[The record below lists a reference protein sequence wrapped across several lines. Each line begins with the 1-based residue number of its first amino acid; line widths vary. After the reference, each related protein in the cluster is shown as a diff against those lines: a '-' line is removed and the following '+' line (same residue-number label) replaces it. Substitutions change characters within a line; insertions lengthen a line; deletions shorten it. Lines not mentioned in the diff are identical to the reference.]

1 MKLARAIYRSTL
13 LSSTFSKTFLHS
25 FAPYQTLQIAIVN
38 HCRLHLPLLAL
49 VYGLLVNQHWP
60 ILVLV
65 LRLFLSLFLSSLSF
79 SFSRLIFHSYSYC
92 IQWQL
97 SFGRWPSSRSTGP
110 PNRFPMEIDRPKAP
124 RRSATDAALAFLF
137 LCPNAV
143 CSSDI

>member
-1 MKLARAIYRSTL
+1 MKLARTIYRSSL

-65 LRLFLSLFLSSLSF
+65 LELSF
-79 SFSRLIFHSYSYC
+79 LFFSRLSLSLLVDSFFILIPTVFSGSYPLGGGHPAGVRGLQTVF
-92 IQWQL
+92 QW
-97 SFGRWPSSRSTGP
+97 
-110 PNRFPMEIDRPKAP
+110 K
-124 RRSATDAALAFLF
+124 
-137 LCPNAV
+137 
-143 CSSDI
+143 